1 MRHFLTDDLSALGPP
16 TELLSLSSGY
26 LERLDITDQLRE
38 TWFHGLEAVDE
49 DYEIALLLALM
60 TNVEHLEITMPNYKS
75 FMRPELLLEFPRILG
90 DNSFLQHLHSIR
102 VRAADHDFYDF
113 EYRPEFEPYHGYPS
127 SFFLPLLTLPS
138 LRSAEIKDAFDMLD
152 SIVEYT
158 DLVQDHHLMVIR
170 SYQMVSYP
178 NPSSRSVITTHCV
191 PLRVT
196 SQAVLD
202 LATSRAPDEFL
213 PRQLEV
219 LHFTNCDELVIPHLE
234 QLISNTSNTMSKFEK
249 IRIDRWNLK
258 IAWRYQQDD
267 ENPAFGHRG
276 GKVTDHKFEANTRCL
291 RGCRDWIPSLSYRR
305 V

>member
-1 MRHFLTDDLSALGPP
+1 
-16 TELLSLSSGY
+16 
-26 LERLDITDQLRE
+26 
-38 TWFHGLEAVDE
+38 
-49 DYEIALLLALM
+49 M

-75 FMRPELLLEFPRILG
+75 FMRPELLLEFPRILE
-90 DNSFLQHLHSIR
+90 DNRFLQHLHSIR
-102 VRAADHDFYDF
+102 VRAADHDFYDL
-113 EYRPEFEPYHGYPS
+113 EYRPEFEPYHGYPA
-127 SFFLPLLTLPS
+127 SFFLPLLALPS

-178 NPSSRSVITTHCV
+178 NPSSRSVITIHCV

-196 SQAVLD
+196 SQAMLD

-219 LHFTNCDELVIPHLE
+219 LHFRCCDELVIPHLKI
-234 QLISNTSNTMSKFEK
+234 LISNLSNTMSKLEN

-267 ENPAFGHRG
+267 ITWRSATAEQKQRIIGLKQTRDVYEAAGVGFL
-276 GKVTDHKFEANTRCL
+276 VDHIHASNLVKTEGWEDVLAL
-291 RGCRDWIPSLSYRR
+291 L
-305 V
+305 